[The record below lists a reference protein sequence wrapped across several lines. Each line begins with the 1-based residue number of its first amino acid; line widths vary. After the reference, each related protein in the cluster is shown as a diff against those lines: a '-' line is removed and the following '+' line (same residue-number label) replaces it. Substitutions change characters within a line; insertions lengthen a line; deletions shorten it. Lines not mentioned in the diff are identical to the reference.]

1 MERAM
6 ESVRW
11 HRVGMHAVLA
21 LGALIVVL
29 PVVWIGFAAFKTQIA
44 LLRGDFL
51 FTPYF
56 GNFEELLFSKAS
68 DYPANFFNS
77 LLVASGSTTMVLL
90 IATLAAYSM
99 YRLRWPSWVPALVLM
114 GSLVFHMIPP
124 ITLVGPWYV
133 MFRSIGWDNTY
144 AALVLTHVALNLP
157 IGIAVMSVFVRDIPL
172 EIEEAA
178 RLDGCSTPQMLWRI
192 VFPLVRPGLAATGIL
207 VFVFSWNEFAVAL
220 NLTSRQTATV
230 PVAIAKFAQEYEIKN
245 GVMAA
250 GALLSVIP
258 AILLLLFAQRHI
270 VKGLTAGTG
279 K

>member
-77 LLVASGSTTMVLL
+77 LLVNS
-90 IATLAAYSM
+90 
-99 YRLRWPSWVPALVLM
+99 
-114 GSLVFHMIPP
+114 
-124 ITLVGPWYV
+124 
-133 MFRSIGWDNTY
+133 
-144 AALVLTHVALNLP
+144 
-157 IGIAVMSVFVRDIPL
+157 
-172 EIEEAA
+172 
-178 RLDGCSTPQMLWRI
+178 
-192 VFPLVRPGLAATGIL
+192 
-207 VFVFSWNEFAVAL
+207 
-220 NLTSRQTATV
+220 
-230 PVAIAKFAQEYEIKN
+230 
-245 GVMAA
+245 
-250 GALLSVIP
+250 
-258 AILLLLFAQRHI
+258 
-270 VKGLTAGTG
+270 
-279 K
+279 